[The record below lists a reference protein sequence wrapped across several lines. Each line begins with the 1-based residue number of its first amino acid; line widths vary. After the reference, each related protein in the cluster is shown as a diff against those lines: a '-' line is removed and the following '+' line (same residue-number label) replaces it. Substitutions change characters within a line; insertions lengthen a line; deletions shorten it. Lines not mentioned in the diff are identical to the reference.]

1 MNFISIMLLSLLGL
15 APALWAMLKQRRL
28 ARLAKAEMRI
38 AQAVTAMEG
47 HLLKGSTSKGMVY
60 HDLVFQTM
68 LKVQRTRRYQ
78 VRWNLFKSPSPSQAE
93 MRQRLDSELA
103 AGEAKFEGEV
113 ASFCAAYFE
122 AFGHKHPIQQK
133 LYLFYLSCV
142 GAGAKGL
149 LLILRQL
156 LGRLDRNDQLRQQ
169 RARQFFIEASTLDA
183 ESGSGALRAQA

>member
-68 LKVQRTRRYQ
+68 LKVQRTRSARHRQ
-78 VRWNLFKSPSPSQAE
+78 GFCPVLGQAE
-93 MRQRLDSELA
+93 RQGQSRQD
-103 AGEAKFEGEV
+103 GV
-113 ASFCAAYFE
+113 CAQ
-122 AFGHKHPIQQK
+122 G
-133 LYLFYLSCV
+133 C
-142 GAGAKGL
+142 
-149 LLILRQL
+149 R
-156 LGRLDRNDQLRQQ
+156 R
-169 RARQFFIEASTLDA
+169 
-183 ESGSGALRAQA
+183 SG